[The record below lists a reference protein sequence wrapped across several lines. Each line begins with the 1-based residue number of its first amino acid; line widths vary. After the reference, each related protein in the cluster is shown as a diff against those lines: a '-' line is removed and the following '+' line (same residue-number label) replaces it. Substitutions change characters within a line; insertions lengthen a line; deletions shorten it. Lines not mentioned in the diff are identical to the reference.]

1 MLTKKN
7 KEMKNIAALIVLLF
21 WSNIGIAQSGPKIK
35 ILQAENTVDYGKVYK
50 SSDNGI
56 RSFTFTNT
64 GDAPLSINGIQSTA
78 SCTILYKPEQ
88 PVPPGKSDK
97 IEIKYNMVPGPIRKT
112 ITLETNAVNYEEGRV
127 PLKIKGEILSN

>member
-1 MLTKKN
+1 
-7 KEMKNIAALIVLLF
+7 MKNFATFIVFLF
-21 WSNIGIAQSGPKIK
+21 LYNFGFAQSGPQIK
-35 ILQAENTVDYGKVYK
+35 IHQEENTVDYGKVYK

-78 SCTILYKPEQ
+78 SCTILYKPSGAI
-88 PVPPGKSDK
+88 PPGKSDR
-97 IEIKYNMVPGPIRKT
+97 IDIKYSMVPGPIRKT